1 MHVVLHSVHPQTF
14 FPAQHLRA
22 ASPQCCLRGSGNP
35 GAERCRSEDTWWGS
49 VVVPAAPEPGGFN
62 GR

>member
-1 MHVVLHSVHPQTF
+1 MHVVLRSVHPQTF
-14 FPAQHLRA
+14 FPAQHPRA